1 MSPRRPAADSPAP
14 PSPGACPCRAAR
26 RRHYGHSLESSSV
39 KSTTCDPS
47 RGTATM
53 LASLAETVRVT
64 KGEGAPAQTFRS
76 EYSVRYGLRRVGDA
90 WLIAHAEVLA

>member
-1 MSPRRPAADSPAP
+1 
-14 PSPGACPCRAAR
+14 
-26 RRHYGHSLESSSV
+26 
-39 KSTTCDPS
+39 
-47 RGTATM
+47 M